1 MSRKT
6 IPEKRE
12 AFEHAY
18 VLSATDE
25 KSRNNVIKWMRSWQ
39 CEGGYKNSKLQD
51 AFVGFCLATTTHIS
65 IQEAWEL
72 AGGNPGIK
80 ATREELEA
88 SLKVLNEVCDEADE
102 SISLNEVWT
111 ALGGDASL
119 ETPSLKDVRNLLKCV
134 RANQLVGGPA
144 RDGERGAHGLP
155 NYSIGAIF
163 RGDLPDCNGNVYTLS
178 PEHQAAFDKTMSD
191 IREIADRESVDW
203 TTLIGKSFPVN
214 PIDNLFMVDIPRD
227 PNAQYTVVRT
237 KERDG
242 RVEGELRYEFDPTFR
257 FQDFNV
263 TPPSESLAERAAQFA
278 EGIRSVRENLA
289 SPESQK
295 KLREM
300 TASFR
305 EGYGG
310 KDYRALYAF
319 IIENMCKNLPRSAD
333 IKVGPLKLYVRAGN
347 CLYMKGERHIAVEI
361 ASIDI
366 QPDFRGQGYAKRFF
380 ANLEKFSKVAGIK
393 YNTVAQVHNED
404 FRAQLESWG
413 FTRLDMPA
421 APDDFVFIK
430 HIEG

>member
-1 MSRKT
+1 MSRET

-25 KSRNNVIKWMRSWQ
+25 NSRNNVIKWMRSWQ
-39 CEGGYKNSKLQD
+39 CEGGYGNSKLHD

-88 SLKVLNEVCDEADE
+88 ALKSLDEVCDEADE
-102 SISLNEVWT
+102 SISLNEVWDT
-111 ALGGDASL
+111 LGGDSSSD
-119 ETPSLKDVRNLLKCV
+119 TPTLKNVRTLLTVTKQAV
-134 RANQLVGGPA
+134 DTLAAQNRANKLTP
-144 RDGERGAHGLP
+144 P
-155 NYSIGAIF
+155 IFSMGAIF
-163 RGDLPDCNGNVYTLS
+163 RGDLPDRNGNVYTLS
-178 PEHQAAFDKTMSD
+178 PDHQAAFDETLARL
-191 IREIADRESVDW
+191 REIADREPVDW
-203 TTLIGKSFPVN
+203 TTLIGKSFPVK
-214 PIDNLFMVDIPRD
+214 PIDALFTVDIPRD

-242 RVEGELRYEFDPTFR
+242 RVEADLRYEIDPTFR

-263 TPPSESLAERAAQFA
+263 TPSENLAERAAQFA
-278 EGIRSVRENLA
+278 DGIKSVRENLA

-319 IIENMCKNLPRSAD
+319 IIENISSALPRSKD
-333 IKVGPLKLYVRAGN
+333 IQVGPLKLYVRAGN
-347 CLYMKGERHIAVEI
+347 CLYMKGERHAAIEI
-361 ASIDI
+361 ARIDI

-393 YNTVAQVHNED
+393 YNTVAQVNCED

-413 FTRLDMPA
+413 FTRLDMRA

>member
-1 MSRKT
+1 MSRET

-25 KSRNNVIKWMRSWQ
+25 NSRNNVIKWMRSWQ
-39 CEGGYKNSKLQD
+39 CEGGYGNSKLHD

-88 SLKVLNEVCDEADE
+88 ALKVLDEVCDEADE
-102 SISLNEVWT
+102 SISLNEVWD
-111 ALGGDASL
+111 ALGGDSSL
-119 ETPSLKDVRNLLKCV
+119 EKPSLADVRRMLALNKKAVDTLEQVNKKLTPPV
-134 RANQLVGGPA
+134 F
-144 RDGERGAHGLP
+144 
-155 NYSIGAIF
+155 SMGAIF
-163 RGDLPDCNGNVYTLS
+163 RGDLPDRNGNVYTLS
-178 PEHQAAFDKTMSD
+178 PDHQAAFDETLARL
-191 IREIADRESVDW
+191 REIADREPVDW
-203 TTLIGKSFPVN
+203 TTLIGKSFPVK

-242 RVEGELRYEFDPTFR
+242 RVEADLRYEIDPTFR

-263 TPPSESLAERAAQFA
+263 TPPENLAERAAQFA
-278 EGIRSVRENLA
+278 DGIKSVRENLA

-319 IIENMCKNLPRSAD
+319 IIENMCKSLPRSAE
-333 IKVGPLKLYVRAGN
+333 IKVGPIKVYVRAGN
-347 CLYMKGERHIAVEI
+347 CLYMKGERHVAVEI

-413 FTRLDMPA
+413 FTRLDMRA